1 MYSSSILASI
11 AALSLAL
18 NPLQASAATADQW
31 RGRSIYQVLTDRF
44 ARTDGSTDAT
54 CNTAEGKYCGG
65 SFKGIQN
72 HLDYI
77 QGMGFDAVW
86 ISPITAQIE
95 GTTAYGEAYHGYWQ
109 QDLYS
114 INSHFGTSDDLKS
127 LSQALHSRGMYLMV
141 DVVVNHNGWNGSP
154 DTVDY
159 SSFNPFNDKSQ
170 YHTPY
175 CPIDYS
181 NLNDLENIHTCWI
194 GDQKVPLPDLRT
206 EDDDVRQGYQK
217 WIHGLVS
224 EYGIDGLRLD
234 TVIQVETGFWSGFQ
248 QAAGVY
254 MIGEANAEGAKYVCD
269 YQDYMPGVMN
279 YGQYFPLV
287 DAFKSTSGSI
297 SGLANMVNWVKS
309 ECTDMSLVG
318 SFSENH
324 DQPRFA
330 SLNGDMALA
339 RNIITY
345 TMLADGIPIIY
356 EGQEQH
362 YNALGGSNDP
372 YNREAV
378 WFSGYNTDAELY
390 KLVTNLNK
398 IRKQAISDDGSYLSY
413 NAWPT
418 YTGDH
423 VLGMRK
429 GKMTFVTNNL
439 GSSSSDT
446 TVTIGNTGFSGG
458 AQVTDLI
465 SCNTMKANDDGSIS
479 VTISN
484 GQSMAFYPSD
494 STGGLCGSGSNSGDD
509 NSSDNSDDNSSSD
522 NSGDNSS
529 SDNSGDESSSDNSGD
544 SSPSYVVG
552 PPISFTT
559 FRTRTAP
566 APTKRAYGT
575 TTTVYATATAWQH
588 RNKQR
593 SETGFTKKI
602 RAPAAQ
608 VTPSPN
614 IMADNA
620 PQPTPIAFRA

>member
-44 ARTDGSTDAT
+44 ARTDGSTSAT
-54 CNTAEGKYCGG
+54 CNTGEGLYCGG

-77 QGMGFDAVW
+77 QGMGFDAIW

-141 DVVVNHNGWNGSP
+141 DVV
-154 DTVDY
+154 
-159 SSFNPFNDKSQ
+159 

-181 NLNDLENIHTCWI
+181 DLSDLENLHDCWI
-194 GDQKVPLPDLRT
+194 GDEKVPLPDLRT

-217 WIHGLVS
+217 WINGLVS

-234 TVIQVETGFWSGFQ
+234 TIIQVETGFWSGFQ

-254 MIGEANAEGAKYVCD
+254 MIGEANAAGAKYVCD
-269 YQDYMPGVMN
+269 YQDYVPGVMN

-297 SGLANMVNWVKS
+297 SELANMVNSVKS

-398 IRKQAISDDGSYLSY
+398 IRKQAISDDGSYLGY

-429 GKMTFVTNNL
+429 GKMTFVTSNL

-465 SCNTMKANDDGSIS
+465 SCNTMNANDDGSIS

-494 STGGLCGSGSNSGDD
+494 STGGLCGSGSDSGND
-509 NSSDNSDDNSSSD
+509 NSSDDSSDNSSSDDSGDDSSSD
-522 NSGDNSS
+522 NSGDDSS
-529 SDNSGDESSSDNSGD
+529 SDD
-544 SSPSYVVG
+544 SQSTATYVVG

-559 FRTRTAP
+559 FTTVP
-566 APTKRAYGT
+566 APTRYADGT
-575 TTTVYATATAWQH
+575 TTTVYATATATYDASSTTTTVDSKPWWH
-588 RNKQR
+588 NNKR
-593 SETGFTKKI
+593 SETGFVKKI

-608 VTPSPN
+608 ETS
-614 IMADNA
+614 A
-620 PQPTPIAFRA
+620 

>member
-109 QDLYS
+109 KDLYS
-114 INSHFGTSDDLKS
+114 INSHFGTSDELKS
-127 LSQALHSRGMYLMV
+127 LSKELHSRSMYLMV

-206 EDDDVRQGYQK
+206 EDDDVRKGYQD

-234 TVIQVETGFWSGFQ
+234 TVIQVETGFWAGFQ
-248 QAAGVY
+248 EAAGVY

-287 DAFKSTSGSI
+287 NAFKSTSGSI
-297 SGLANMVNWVKS
+297 SSLANTINSVKA

-372 YNREAV
+372 YNREAI

-479 VTISN
+479 ITISN

-494 STGGLCGSGSNSGDD
+494 STGGLCGSGSNSGNDD
-509 NSSDNSDDNSSSD
+509 SSDDSNDNSSSD

-529 SDNSGDESSSDNSGD
+529 DDNSGDRSSSDDSGD

-559 FRTRTAP
+559 FTTVP

-593 SETGFTKKI
+593 SETGFIKKV

-608 VTPSPN
+608 ATPSSN
-614 IMADNA
+614 IIADNT

>member
-1 MYSSSILASI
+1 
-11 AALSLAL
+11 
-18 NPLQASAATADQW
+18 ASAQ
-31 RGRSIYQVLTDRF
+31 
-44 ARTDGSTDAT
+44 
-54 CNTAEGKYCGG
+54 
-65 SFKGIQN
+65 
-72 HLDYI
+72 
-77 QGMGFDAVW
+77 
-86 ISPITAQIE
+86 
-95 GTTAYGEAYHGYWQ
+95 
-109 QDLYS
+109 
-114 INSHFGTSDDLKS
+114 
-127 LSQALHSRGMYLMV
+127 YLMV

-593 SETGFTKKI
+593 SETGFVKKI
-602 RAPAAQ
+602 RAPAAH